1 MIPPRYLFV
10 IPFLF
15 DCSITGAALVVNLHA
30 QDLGASSFQLGLL
43 GTTWGIAYCV
53 ATLSSGAVL
62 DHLSRRAL
70 GMIGLSLFTGYI
82 FVSSLAKTPQ
92 TLTHLCLIAGLG
104 AGVFWPTFETLLHSR
119 DDNRLTSRNMGFFNV
134 GWTLGIATGVGS
146 GGYLKVWGAVPGLHL
161 LTVLNL
167 LTIALFAYATRRGIP
182 RSEYARSLQE
192 SHSGETDEPSLRAK
206 AFLQIAWIGNFVMW
220 FIGASIAGLF
230 PKLARSLTIDDR
242 TIGLVIAA
250 VTVAQG
256 VTFYLMSRT
265 RNWHYRMRP
274 LMTMQCVTLLGLL
287 VVVFGDQPAVLGVAM
302 ALIGLGRGMTYTCS
316 LFYGLEAT
324 RGGGAS
330 TGFHE
335 FLIGFGFVSG
345 PFLSGLAAE
354 HFGLRAPFI
363 LCFIVL
369 VAGMAIQ
376 VAIWKRLSHGAAEDK
391 GARPE

>member
-167 LTIALFAYATRRGIP
+167 LTIALLRT
-182 RSEYARSLQE
+182 QQ
-192 SHSGETDEPSLRAK
+192 GEVFRVPNTPEAC
-206 AFLQIAWIGNFVMW
+206 
-220 FIGASIAGLF
+220 
-230 PKLARSLTIDDR
+230 RSLTV
-242 TIGLVIAA
+242 GKP
-250 VTVAQG
+250 
-256 VTFYLMSRT
+256 MSRLFA
-265 RNWHYRMRP
+265 RRHSFRS
-274 LMTMQCVTLLGLL
+274 
-287 VVVFGDQPAVLGVAM
+287 
-302 ALIGLGRGMTYTCS
+302 RGS
-316 LFYGLEAT
+316 
-324 RGGGAS
+324 
-330 TGFHE
+330 
-335 FLIGFGFVSG
+335 
-345 PFLSGLAAE
+345 
-354 HFGLRAPFI
+354 
-363 LCFIVL
+363 
-369 VAGMAIQ
+369 AI
-376 VAIWKRLSHGAAEDK
+376 S
-391 GARPE
+391 